1 MATFNNPFD
10 SYQVFYYGH
19 DSITFSAVIQVYQ
32 GNVFNGRMVFF
43 PPGAPI
49 PPNTTINPLGTDV
62 PSIHY
67 PISSFEDVFQ
77 ILRHTKPLYLF
88 LDTST
93 SVGMLATSQSEPV
106 GIAES
111 Q

>member
-10 SYQVFYYGH
+10 SYQVFYYGGNA
-19 DSITFSAVIQVYQ
+19 STFSAVIQVYQ
-32 GNVFNGRMVFF
+32 ANVFTGRMVFF
-43 PPGAPI
+43 PTGPVPD
-49 PPNTTINPLGTDV
+49 NTTINPLGTDV

-67 PISSFEDVFQ
+67 LLSSFEDVFE

-93 SVGMLATSQSEPV
+93 KVGSLSTSALLPV
-106 GIAES
+106 GEEEGK
-111 Q
+111 